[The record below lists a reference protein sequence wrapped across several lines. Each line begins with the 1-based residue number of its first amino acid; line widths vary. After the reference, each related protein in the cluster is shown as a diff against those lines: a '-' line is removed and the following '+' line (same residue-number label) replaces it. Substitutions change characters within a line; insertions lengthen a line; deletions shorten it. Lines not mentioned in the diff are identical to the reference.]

1 MNHFTWYQTHDWKK
15 PYPGE
20 SRIVTPDKVPG
31 GFIPPAESD

>member
-1 MNHFTWYQTHDWKK
+1 MNHFTWYQTHDWTK

-20 SRIVTPDKVPG
+20 TRIVTPDKVPG